1 MSMMLS
7 FILALCLSTLALPM
21 LIKYAAAWGL
31 LDAPDARKHHVGLV
45 PRVGGLAIAMGT
57 LLSAA
62 IWSFGDSAYVG
73 FLLGSLVIV
82 LFGLLD
88 DRNNLDYRLKFAGQI
103 VAALIVVAFGIRLT
117 VLPFIGAEMIPAE
130 MIPVVLIPVTVIFL
144 LASTNAFNLLDG
156 LDGLA
161 AGCGILSLAAI
172 GVLALTSLE
181 GGSVIFIAAAALGG
195 ILGFLRYNTYPA
207 IVYMGDAGSQFLGF
221 AIGAL
226 AILLIEGSGG
236 QLSPA
241 LALPMLGL
249 PVIDTA
255 LVIAT
260 RIRAGRSPFSPD
272 RNHIHHRLLARGLSH
287 REAVAAIYL
296 AQTMLVVSAIIFRN
310 QSDLVIM
317 SVYAVVCLICG
328 TGYFLLRR
336 RTAPAA
342 VPTLAAGASAEPG
355 AVRPKSSRV
364 EFLRVWLI
372 RYIAASLIT
381 YLLAGAVILDSATMD
396 LAIIALACAAL
407 AVVLGLWPRMAMIS
421 ARLTSYLAV
430 ISVSYLS
437 ATASH
442 LPWLSS
448 IYFYLWLAS
457 IALAIALVMAS
468 RARNLFNPS
477 PQDLLTILVVLAMVA
492 LPATITDQSVIAST
506 AVRALVFLYACEVFI
521 MVRPG
526 RAPLL
531 VLIGVVSL
539 VLLATL
545 HGVLSGE
552 SFEITSDVR
561 KHPVYQDL

>member
-7 FILALCLSTLALPM
+7 FILALSLSTLALPM
-21 LIKYAAAWGL
+21 LIKHAAAWGL
-31 LDAPDARKHHVGLV
+31 LDAPDGRKQHVGLV
-45 PRVGGLAIAMGT
+45 PRVGGLAIAIGT

-73 FLLGSLVIV
+73 FLFGSLVIV

-88 DRNNLDYRLKFAGQI
+88 DRSGLDYRLKFAGQI
-103 VAALIVVAFGIRLT
+103 IAALIVVGFGIRLT
-117 VLPFIGAEMIPAE
+117 VLPFIGAEMIPA
-130 MIPVVLIPVTVIFL
+130 VLIPLTVIFL

-172 GVLALTSLE
+172 GVLALTLPE

-195 ILGFLRYNTYPA
+195 ILGFLRYNTHPA

-226 AILLIEGSGG
+226 AILLVERSGG

-260 RIRAGRSPFSPD
+260 RIREKRSPFSPD

-296 AQTMLVVSAIIFRN
+296 AQTMLVVSAIIFRD
-310 QSDLVIM
+310 QSDLVIV
-317 SVYAVVCLICG
+317 SVYAAVCLICG
-328 TGYFLLRR
+328 IGYFLLRR
-336 RTAPAA
+336 RA
-342 VPTLAAGASAEPG
+342 VPATTSPTVSVPTDQPATQ
-355 AVRPKSSRV
+355 PKSSRV
-364 EFLRVWLI
+364 EFLRVWLV
-372 RYIAASLIT
+372 RYVAASLIA
-381 YLLAGAVILDSATMD
+381 YLLAGAVILDSATID
-396 LAIIALACAAL
+396 IGIIALACAAL

-437 ATASH
+437 ALASD
-442 LPWLSS
+442 LAWLSS
-448 IYFYLWLAS
+448 VFFYLWLAS
-457 IALAIALVMAS
+457 IAVAIALVMAS

-477 PQDLLTILVVLAMVA
+477 PQDLLTILVVLAIVA
-492 LPATITDQSVIAST
+492 LPALITDQSMIASA
-506 AVRALVFLYACEVFI
+506 AVRALVFLYACEVLI

-531 VLIGVVSL
+531 GMVGVVSL

-545 HGVLSGE
+545 HGILSGAPSE
-552 SFEITSDVR
+552 MTSDVR
-561 KHPVYQDL
+561 KHPVYQEM

>member
-7 FILALCLSTLALPM
+7 FILALSLSTLALPM
-21 LIKYAAAWGL
+21 LIKHAAAWGL

-45 PRVGGLAIAMGT
+45 PRVGGLAIAIGT
-57 LLSAA
+57 LFSAA
-62 IWSFGDSAYVG
+62 VWSFADAAYVG
-73 FLLGSLVIV
+73 FLLGSLVIL

-103 VAALIVVAFGIRLT
+103 VAALIVVGFGIQLT
-117 VLPFIGAEMIPAE
+117 AVPFVGAEMVPA
-130 MIPVVLIPVTVIFL
+130 VLIPLTVIFL

-172 GVLALTSLE
+172 SVLALTSLDA
-181 GGSVIFIAAAALGG
+181 GSVIFIAAAALGG
-195 ILGFLRYNTYPA
+195 ILGFLRYNTHPA

-226 AILLIEGSGG
+226 AILLVERSGG

-241 LALPMLGL
+241 LALPILGL

-260 RIRAGRSPFSPD
+260 RIRTGRSPFSPD

-296 AQTMLVVSAIIFRN
+296 AQTMLVVSAIIVRD
-310 QSDLVIM
+310 QSDLVIV
-317 SVYAVVCLICG
+317 SVYAAACLICG
-328 TGYFLLRR
+328 MGYFLLRR
-336 RTAPAA
+336 SA
-342 VPTLAAGASAEPG
+342 VPATAASPEASVPVGHRAT
-355 AVRPKSSRV
+355 RPKPSRV

-372 RYIAASLIT
+372 RYIAASLT
-381 YLLAGAVILDSATMD
+381 AYLLAGAVFLDSATID
-396 LAIIALACAAL
+396 ISIIALACAAL
-407 AVVLGLWPRMAMIS
+407 AVVLGIWPRMAMVS

-437 ATASH
+437 ALTSD
-442 LPWLSS
+442 LPWASS
-448 IYFYLWLAS
+448 VSFYLWLAS
-457 IALAIALVMAS
+457 IAFAITLVMAS
-468 RARNLFNPS
+468 RARNLLNPS
-477 PQDLLTILVVLAMVA
+477 PQDLLTILVVLAIVA
-492 LPATITDQSVIAST
+492 LPAIITDQSVIAST
-506 AVRALVFLYACEVFI
+506 AVSALVFLYACEVLI
-521 MVRPG
+521 MVRPR

-531 VLIGVVSL
+531 SLVGVVSL

-545 HGVLSGE
+545 HGVLSDGSSE
-552 SFEITSDVR
+552 TTSDVN
-561 KHPVYQDL
+561 KHPIYQDM

>member
-7 FILALCLSTLALPM
+7 FILALSLSTLALPM
-21 LIKYAAAWGL
+21 LIKHAAAWGL
-31 LDAPDARKHHVGLV
+31 LDAPDGRKQHVGLV
-45 PRVGGLAIAMGT
+45 PRVGGLAIAIGT

-73 FLLGSLVIV
+73 FLFGSLVIV

-88 DRNNLDYRLKFAGQI
+88 DRSSLDYRLKFAGQI
-103 VAALIVVAFGIRLT
+103 IAALIVVGFGIRLT
-117 VLPFIGAEMIPAE
+117 ALPFIGAEMIPA
-130 MIPVVLIPVTVIFL
+130 VLIPLTVIFL

-161 AGCGILSLAAI
+161 AGCGILSLAAV
-172 GVLALTSLE
+172 GVLALTLPE

-195 ILGFLRYNTYPA
+195 ILGFLRYNTHPA

-226 AILLIEGSGG
+226 AILLVERSGG

-255 LVIAT
+255 LVIAK
-260 RIRAGRSPFSPD
+260 RIREGRSPFSPD

-310 QSDLVIM
+310 QSDLVIV
-317 SVYAVVCLICG
+317 SVYAAACLICG

-336 RTAPAA
+336 RA
-342 VPTLAAGASAEPG
+342 VPATTSTTVNVPTDPPAT
-355 AVRPKSSRV
+355 RPRSSWV
-364 EFLRVWLI
+364 EFLRVWLV
-372 RYIAASLIT
+372 RYIAASLIA
-381 YLLAGAVILDSATMD
+381 YLLAGAVILDSATID
-396 LAIIALACAAL
+396 IGIIALACAAL

-437 ATASH
+437 ALTSDLA
-442 LPWLSS
+442 WLNSVF
-448 IYFYLWLAS
+448 FYLWLAS
-457 IALAIALVMAS
+457 IAVAIALVMAS

-477 PQDLLTILVVLAMVA
+477 PQDLLTILVVLAIVA
-492 LPATITDQSVIAST
+492 LPALITDQSMIASA
-506 AVRALVFLYACEVFI
+506 AVRALVFLYACEVLI

-531 VLIGVVSL
+531 GLVGVVSL

-545 HGVLSGE
+545 HGVLSGAPPE
-552 SFEITSDVR
+552 MTSDVR
-561 KHPVYQDL
+561 KHPIYQEM

>member
-1 MSMMLS
+1 MTTMLS

-21 LIKYAAAWGL
+21 LIKHAAAWGL

-57 LLSAA
+57 LLSAT

-103 VAALIVVAFGIRLT
+103 VAALIVVGFGIRLT
-117 VLPFIGAEMIPAE
+117 VVPFIGAEMISA
-130 MIPVVLIPVTVIFL
+130 VLIPLTVIFL

-172 GVLALTSLE
+172 GALALTSPE
-181 GGSVIFIAAAALGG
+181 GGSVILIAAAALGG
-195 ILGFLRYNTYPA
+195 ILGFLRYNTHPA

-255 LVIAT
+255 LVMAT
-260 RIRAGRSPFSPD
+260 RIRQGRSPFSPD

-296 AQTMLVVSAIIFRN
+296 AQTMLVASAIILRH
-310 QSDLVIM
+310 QSDLVVL
-317 SVYAVVCLICG
+317 SVYSAQYASSVRWGISCCAGVQCRPPQ
-328 TGYFLLRR
+328 LRPR
-336 RTAPAA
+336 SMAPPNNNGAA
-342 VPTLAAGASAEPG
+342 RPDVIMGRIPSRLAD
-355 AVRPKSSRV
+355 
-364 EFLRVWLI
+364 W
-372 RYIAASLIT
+372 YIAASLIA
-381 YLLAGAVILDSATMD
+381 YLLVGALILRFRDD
-396 LAIIALACAAL
+396 
-407 AVVLGLWPRMAMIS
+407 
-421 ARLTSYLAV
+421 
-430 ISVSYLS
+430 
-437 ATASH
+437 
-442 LPWLSS
+442 
-448 IYFYLWLAS
+448 
-457 IALAIALVMAS
+457 
-468 RARNLFNPS
+468 
-477 PQDLLTILVVLAMVA
+477 
-492 LPATITDQSVIAST
+492 
-506 AVRALVFLYACEVFI
+506 
-521 MVRPG
+521 
-526 RAPLL
+526 
-531 VLIGVVSL
+531 
-539 VLLATL
+539 
-545 HGVLSGE
+545 
-552 SFEITSDVR
+552 
-561 KHPVYQDL
+561 

>member
-7 FILALCLSTLALPM
+7 FILALSLSTVALPM
-21 LIKYAAAWGL
+21 LIKHAAAWGL
-31 LDAPDARKHHVGLV
+31 LDAPDARKHHIGLV

-62 IWSFGDSAYVG
+62 VWSFGDSAYVG
-73 FLLGSLVIV
+73 FLIGSLVIV

-88 DRNNLDYRLKFAGQI
+88 DRSNLDYRLKFAGQI
-103 VAALIVVAFGIRLT
+103 VAALIVVGFGIRLT
-117 VLPFIGAEMIPAE
+117 ALPFAGIDIIPA
-130 MIPVVLIPVTVIFL
+130 ILIPLTVIFL

-172 GVLALTSLE
+172 GVLALTSSE

-195 ILGFLRYNTYPA
+195 ILGFLRYNTHPA

-255 LVIAT
+255 LVMAT
-260 RIRAGRSPFSPD
+260 RIREGRSPFSPD

-310 QSDLVIM
+310 QSDLVIV
-317 SVYAVVCLICG
+317 SVYAAVCLICG

-336 RTAPAA
+336 RTTPVALSSPATDIPSDS
-342 VPTLAAGASAEPG
+342 PTA
-355 AVRPKSSRV
+355 RRKSSRV
-364 EFLRVWLI
+364 EFLRVWLV
-372 RYIAASLIT
+372 RYIATSLIA
-381 YLLAGAVILDSATMD
+381 YLLAGAVILDSATID
-396 LAIIALACAAL
+396 IGIVALASAAL
-407 AVVLGLWPRMAMIS
+407 AVVLGFWSRMTMIS

-437 ATASH
+437 ALASD
-442 LPWLSS
+442 LAWLSS
-448 IYFYLWLAS
+448 VYFYLWLAS
-457 IALAIALVMAS
+457 IALAMALVMAS

-477 PQDLLTILVVLAMVA
+477 PQDLLTVLVVLAIVA
-492 LPATITDQSVIAST
+492 LPAIITDQSVIASS
-506 AVRALVFLYACEVFI
+506 AVRALVFLYACEILI
-521 MVRPG
+521 MVRPR
-526 RAPLL
+526 RAS
-531 VLIGVVSL
+531 VLRFIGATSL
-539 VLLATL
+539 VLLAMF
-545 HGVLSGE
+545 HGIPDGTTPEVTGE
-552 SFEITSDVR
+552 VAGKADPR
-561 KHPVYQDL
+561 GDLE

>member
-1 MSMMLS
+1 MAMMLS
-7 FILALCLSTLALPM
+7 FILALSLSTLALPM
-21 LIKYAAAWGL
+21 LIKHAAAWGL

-73 FLLGSLVIV
+73 FLIGSLVIV

-88 DRNNLDYRLKFAGQI
+88 DRSNLDYRLKFAGQI
-103 VAALIVVAFGIRLT
+103 VAALIVVGFGIRLT
-117 VLPFIGAEMIPAE
+117 ALPFVGVEIVPA
-130 MIPVVLIPVTVIFL
+130 ILIPLTVVFL

-172 GVLALTSLE
+172 GVLALTSPE

-195 ILGFLRYNTYPA
+195 ILGFLRYNTHPA

-260 RIRAGRSPFSPD
+260 RIREGRSPFSPD

-296 AQTMLVVSAIIFRN
+296 AQTMLVVSALILRN
-310 QSDLVIM
+310 QSDLVIV
-317 SVYAVVCLICG
+317 SVYAAVCLVCG
-328 TGYFLLRR
+328 SGYFLLRR

-342 VPTLAAGASAEPG
+342 PSSPAADIASDSQA
-355 AVRPKSSRV
+355 AHRNSSRV
-364 EFLRVWLI
+364 EFLRVWLV
-372 RYIAASLIT
+372 RYIAASLIA
-381 YLLAGAVILDSATMD
+381 YLLAGAVILDSATID
-396 LAIIALACAAL
+396 IGIIALACAAL
-407 AVVLGLWPRMAMIS
+407 AVVLGFWSRMTMIS

-437 ATASH
+437 ALAPD
-442 LPWLSS
+442 LAWVSS
-448 IYFYLWLAS
+448 IYFYVWLAS
-457 IALAIALVMAS
+457 IALAMALVMAS

-477 PQDLLTILVVLAMVA
+477 PQDLLTVLVVLAIVA
-492 LPATITDQSVIAST
+492 LPAVITDQSLIASS
-506 AVRALVFLYACEVFI
+506 AVRALVFLYACEVLI
-521 MVRPG
+521 MVRPR
-526 RAPLL
+526 RAF
-531 VLIGVVSL
+531 VLGFIGATSL
-539 VLLATL
+539 VLLAMF
-545 HGVLSGE
+545 HGIPDGRTPEVTGE
-552 SFEITSDVR
+552 VAGKIDHE
-561 KHPVYQDL
+561 

>member
-7 FILALCLSTLALPM
+7 FILALSLSTLALPM
-21 LIKYAAAWGL
+21 LIKHATAWGL

-73 FLLGSLVIV
+73 FLIGSLVIV

-88 DRNNLDYRLKFAGQI
+88 DRSNLDYRLKFAGQT
-103 VAALIVVAFGIRLT
+103 VAALIVVGFGIRLT
-117 VLPFIGAEMIPAE
+117 ALPFVGADIIPA
-130 MIPVVLIPVTVIFL
+130 ILIPLTVIFL

-172 GVLALTSLE
+172 GVLALMSPE

-195 ILGFLRYNTYPA
+195 ILGFLRYNTHPA

-226 AILLIEGSGG
+226 AILLIEGSDG

-255 LVIAT
+255 LVMAT
-260 RIRAGRSPFSPD
+260 RIRDGRSPFSPD

-310 QSDLVIM
+310 QPDLGIV
-317 SVYAVVCLICG
+317 SVYAAVCLMCG

-336 RTAPAA
+336 RTTPAA
-342 VPTLAAGASAEPG
+342 PSSPAANIASGSQAVP
-355 AVRPKSSRV
+355 RKSSRV
-364 EFLRVWLI
+364 EFLRVWLV
-372 RYIAASLIT
+372 RYIAASLIA
-381 YLLAGAVILDSATMD
+381 YLLAGAVILDSATIDMG
-396 LAIIALACAAL
+396 IIALACAAL
-407 AVVLGLWPRMAMIS
+407 AVALGFWSRMAMIS
-421 ARLTSYLAV
+421 GRLTSYLAV
-430 ISVSYLS
+430 ISISYLS
-437 ATASH
+437 ALTPDLA
-442 LPWLSS
+442 WVNS
-448 IYFYLWLAS
+448 IYFYAWLAS
-457 IALAIALVMAS
+457 IALAMALVMAS
-468 RARNLFNPS
+468 RARDLFNPS
-477 PQDLLTILVVLAMVA
+477 PQDLLTVLVVLAIVA
-492 LPATITDQSVIAST
+492 LPAIITDQSVIASG
-506 AVRALVFLYACEVFI
+506 AVRALVFLYACEVLI
-521 MVRPG
+521 TVRPS
-526 RAPLL
+526 RAS
-531 VLIGVVSL
+531 VLGFIGAISL
-539 VLLATL
+539 VLLAML
-545 HGVLSGE
+545 HGIPDE
-552 SFEITSDVR
+552 SMPEVASDVAR
-561 KHPVYQDL
+561 KADHEGT

>member
-1 MSMMLS
+1 MAMMLS
-7 FILALCLSTLALPM
+7 FILALSLSTLALPM
-21 LIKYAAAWGL
+21 LIKHAAAWGL

-57 LLSAA
+57 LLSAT

-73 FLLGSLVIV
+73 FLIGSLVIV

-103 VAALIVVAFGIRLT
+103 VAALIVVGFGIRLT
-117 VLPFIGAEMIPAE
+117 ALPFVGVDIVPA
-130 MIPVVLIPVTVIFL
+130 ILIPLTVVFL

-172 GVLALTSLE
+172 GVLALTSPE

-195 ILGFLRYNTYPA
+195 ILGFLRYNTHPA

-241 LALPMLGL
+241 LALPILGL

-255 LVIAT
+255 LVMAT
-260 RIRAGRSPFSPD
+260 RVREGRSPFSPD

-296 AQTMLVVSAIIFRN
+296 AQTMLVVAAIIFRN
-310 QSDLVIM
+310 QSDLVIV
-317 SVYAVVCLICG
+317 SVYAAVCLICG

-336 RTAPAA
+336 RTRSVAPSSPAA
-342 VPTLAAGASAEPG
+342 DILSDSPAA
-355 AVRPKSSRV
+355 RRRSSRV
-364 EFLRVWLI
+364 EFLRVWLV
-372 RYIAASLIT
+372 RYIAASLIA
-381 YLLAGAVILDSATMD
+381 YLLVGAVILESTTSD
-396 LAIIALACAAL
+396 IGIVALASAAL
-407 AVVLGLWPRMAMIS
+407 AVALGFWPRMALIS

-430 ISVSYLS
+430 ILVSYLS
-437 ATASH
+437 AVASD
-442 LPWLSS
+442 LAWVSS
-448 IYFYLWLAS
+448 ICFYAWLAS
-457 IALAIALVMAS
+457 MALAMALVMAS

-477 PQDLLTILVVLAMVA
+477 PQDLLTVLVVLALVA
-492 LPATITDQSVIAST
+492 LPAVIADQSVIASS
-506 AVRALVFLYACEVFI
+506 AVRALVFLYACEVLI
-521 MVRPG
+521 MVRPR
-526 RAPLL
+526 RAS
-531 VLIGVVSL
+531 VLGFIGATSL
-539 VLLATL
+539 VLLAMLYGISDGRTPE
-545 HGVLSGE
+545 VTGE
-552 SFEITSDVR
+552 VAEKVDHEGT
-561 KHPVYQDL
+561 